1 MMSTTLALILAAG
14 GANAPAPAS
23 APAQS
28 QGYSLGMTPAIAIA
42 ASSIGLQDG
51 TAPTAEQAATTAV
64 QVPQNETL
72 YKWDNQFTLG
82 GGLSSGNTD
91 TANVNAGIV
100 FKGEK
105 EKHHKIVI
113 DGGYF
118 YGESDG
124 DENTNKATAGVVSEW
139 NIAESN
145 WFWFLDA
152 RYDFD
157 EWKSW
162 THRINGHVGIGYH
175 IFKTPEFD
183 WSVRAGIGAAKE
195 FGSDRNE
202 IYPEALLGTD
212 LEWRITENIK
222 VGGSSYI
229 FPDLEDTGEYRW
241 VNKAYASTKIN
252 QADGLSIVVGI
263 LHEYESDPDDGLD
276 KSDFKLFGG
285 LTLDF

>member
-1 MMSTTLALILAAG
+1 MVSTTLAVALLAG
-14 GANAPAPAS
+14 SLSTQTEPAS
-23 APAQS
+23 E
-28 QGYSLGMTPAIAIA
+28 GFRIGMTPSLVVA
-42 ASSIGLQDG
+42 ASVMGMQDE
-51 TAPTAEQAATTAV
+51 APTAEQAAETAV
-64 QVPQNETL
+64 QVPQNESL

-91 TANVNAGIV
+91 TANVNAGVV

-105 EKHHKIVI
+105 VNNHKLVI

-124 DENTNKATAGVVSEW
+124 DEDTNKGTAGIVSEW
-139 NIAESN
+139 TIAESN
-145 WFWFLDA
+145 WFWFADA

-157 EWKSW
+157 EYKSW

-175 IFKTPEFD
+175 IFRTPEFD
-183 WSVRAGIGAAKE
+183 WSVRAGIGAVKE

-202 IYPEALLGTD
+202 IYPEAMLGTD

-229 FPDLEDTGEYRW
+229 FPDLGETGEYRW
-241 VNKAYASTKIN
+241 INKAFASTKIN
-252 QADGLSIVVGI
+252 QADGLSIMVGV
-263 LHEYESDPDDGLD
+263 LHEYESDPDEGVDNT
-276 KSDFKLFGG
+276 DFKLFGG
-285 LTLDF
+285 LVLDF

>member
-1 MMSTTLALILAAG
+1 MVSTTLAVALLAG
-14 GANAPAPAS
+14 SVGT
-23 APAQS
+23 QTE
-28 QGYSLGMTPAIAIA
+28 TPSENFRIAMSPSIAVA
-42 ASSIGLQDG
+42 ASMIGMQDEA
-51 TAPTAEQAATTAV
+51 APTAEQAAETAV

-72 YKWDNQFTLG
+72 YKWDNQLTLG

-91 TANVNAGIV
+91 TANVNAGVV

-105 EKHHKIVI
+105 EKAHKLVI

-124 DENTNKATAGVVSEW
+124 EENTNKATAGIVSEW
-139 NIAESN
+139 TIAESN
-145 WFWFLDA
+145 WFWFADA

-162 THRINGHVGIGYH
+162 THRVAAHVGVGYH

-183 WSVRAGIGAAKE
+183 WSVRGGIGVAKE
-195 FGSDRNE
+195 FGSDRND

-212 LEWRITENIK
+212 LEWRITENTK
-222 VGGSSYI
+222 VGCSSYI
-229 FPDLEDTGEYRW
+229 YPDLDETGEYRW
-241 VNKAYASTKIN
+241 VNKAYAATKIN
-252 QADGLSIVVGI
+252 QADGLSLTVGI

-285 LTLDF
+285 LVLDF